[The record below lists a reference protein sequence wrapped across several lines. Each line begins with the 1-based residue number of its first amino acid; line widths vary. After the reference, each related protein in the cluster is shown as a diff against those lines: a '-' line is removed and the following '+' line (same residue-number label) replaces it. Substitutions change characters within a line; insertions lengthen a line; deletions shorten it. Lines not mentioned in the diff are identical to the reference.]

1 VEEAVRG
8 LSTLPLWLQIIGF
21 VVAVLSGIVGTVLG
35 VLNLLLR
42 WRDAMPRLSVEAKAD
57 PDYRRKLEL
66 VVRNKGRVAA
76 KVSNLGARITH
87 PTEDPLTW
95 RSSEPPYR
103 LEPGDLRKVS
113 MDLPLI
119 SSGLVKARPIGDEHT
134 VIVTV
139 EDGLGNQ
146 HESNPVRTNL
156 WTR

>member
-1 VEEAVRG
+1 VEEGVRG
-8 LSTLPLWLQIIGF
+8 LSTLPLWQQIIGL
-21 VVAVLSGIVGTVLG
+21 VVAVASGIVGTVLG

-42 WRDAMPRLSVEAKAD
+42 RRDTKPRLSVEAKAD
-57 PDYRRKLEL
+57 PDYRQKLEL

-76 KVSNLGARITH
+76 RVSNLGARITH

-95 RSSEPPYR
+95 RSPEPTYR
-103 LEPGDLRKVS
+103 LEPGDLREESV
-113 MDLPLI
+113 DLPFI
-119 SSGLVKARPIGDEHT
+119 STGPKARPIGDEHT

-146 HESNPVRTNL
+146 HESNPVRTDL